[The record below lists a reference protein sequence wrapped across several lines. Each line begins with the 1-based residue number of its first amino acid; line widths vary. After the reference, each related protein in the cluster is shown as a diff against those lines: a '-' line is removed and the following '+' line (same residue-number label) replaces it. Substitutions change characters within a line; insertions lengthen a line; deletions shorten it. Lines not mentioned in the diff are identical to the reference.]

1 MGGERLDQYLAILTV
16 KTVVV
21 GLVLAGWFRERK
33 QWGEL
38 DLLQLL
44 PPFLIFECRF

>member
-16 KTVVV
+16 ETVVV

-33 QWGEL
+33 PWGQLEPGQL
-38 DLLQLL
+38 PLQ
-44 PPFLIFECRF
+44 FRIC